1 MTLGLMYAPSLS
13 RIHLNSTARR
23 CCPRTPIGSRFDR
36 DKICMWLAYAVFVV
50 RRDGRLCFCFLFF
63 FCSIRNQLGNSVRA
77 HTRCRFVNN
86 NNGKK
91 KDASIQLRTHLH
103 TISMRRSRTLRF
115 FFCSTCCL
123 NCACLDSRGGLGRI
137 KSPRGSNSLKA
148 FKKMNIKYVS
158 RWNCLRKS
166 IQVVFSTM

>member
-1 MTLGLMYAPSLS
+1 MIMF
-13 RIHLNSTARR
+13 IMKCMNDDV
-23 CCPRTPIGSRFDR
+23 RFDVR
-36 DKICMWLAYAVFVV
+36 SKLKLDSFELDGSALLSSHSHWLEIRSRQDLHVISIRRVCCAPRRPTLFLFFFVF
-50 RRDGRLCFCFLFF
+50 FLFF

-115 FFCSTCCL
+115 FFVQ
-123 NCACLDSRGGLGRI
+123 R
-137 KSPRGSNSLKA
+137 
-148 FKKMNIKYVS
+148 
-158 RWNCLRKS
+158 
-166 IQVVFSTM
+166 VV